1 MAPAPGPIGPGAG
14 LTRRNHETRLPS
26 KLMGA
31 ATEEELLERAQQ
43 GYLAFGE
50 LVYRLVPAVV
60 APYFGRFRLRHWERE
75 DLFQNTYERTLK
87 AHSLHVGRR
96 PKQTVDSLRA
106 WMSTVAYRLSI
117 NLWRANRRLVLVPEQ
132 LDQISSDPT
141 PAEEELT
148 AESLDHVRREHGDE
162 AVELWTKNK
171 IFNLSVEGLAQQH
184 GTTIHKVRYKVELV
198 QVTLRK
204 WVSRG

>member
-1 MAPAPGPIGPGAG
+1 
-14 LTRRNHETRLPS
+14 
-26 KLMGA
+26 MGA